1 MKIINIKTICK
12 TLLKVVAIAF
22 FTQAAYAEV
31 TLKLGT
37 TGRLGMPIGDAI
49 DQALIPALAKASGGK
64 MKVEPHYQKS
74 LCAEQKCGEQ
84 ANQGL
89 IALWTSSTANYGNFG
104 PELAIFDLPFIFKSL
119 EDAKRI
125 SDEWLAERQCKLA
138 LENAGHI
145 CLSVYS
151 SGGFRQLG
159 NATKPIH
166 VPSDMK
172 GLKWRTTKS
181 PVEFMLVKNWGATP
195 TPYDWSQLY
204 SGLQSGVVEGQYVAS
219 PWQHVAKL
227 HEVAKY
233 FTEIGGMWSGN
244 ILAMDAKQYNALSDQ
259 QRKWLHEAADAYGEK
274 VNQLD
279 NAWIKNGEDAIKA
292 SAKEWYVPS
301 EAEMS
306 KWREGAIGAWLDA
319 KGTFEPEIAKR
330 VLLEQGMDG
339 FVAQLEKAG
348 AL

>member
-1 MKIINIKTICK
+1 MSTKHIFKALVLASIT
-12 TLLKVVAIAF
+12 TFSAQIA
-22 FTQAAYAEV
+22 AADL

-49 DQALIPALAKASGGK
+49 DQALIPAMEKASGGE
-64 MKVEPHYQKS
+64 VTIEPYYQKT

-104 PELAIFDLPFIFKSL
+104 SELAIFDLPFIFKSL

-125 SDEWLAERQCKLA
+125 SNDWLAERQCKLA

-159 NATKPIH
+159 NATKSVR
-166 VPSDMK
+166 VPDDMK

-181 PVEFMLVKNWGATP
+181 PVEFMLVKNWGAVP

-204 SGLQSGVVEGQYVAS
+204 QGLQSGVVEGQYVAS
-219 PWQHVAKL
+219 PWQEVAKL

-244 ILAMDAKQYNALSDQ
+244 ILAMDSNQYNAMTDQ
-259 QRKWLHEAADAYGEK
+259 QREWLHQAADAYGEK
-274 VNQLD
+274 VNELD
-279 NAWIKNGEDAIKA
+279 NAWIKNGEDIIKA
-292 SAKEWYVPS
+292 SANEWYVPT
-301 EAEMS
+301 EDELTQ
-306 KWREGAIGAWLDA
+306 WRAGAIGAWLDA
-319 KGTFEPEIAKR
+319 KGTFEPDVARR
-330 VLLEQGMDG
+330 VLLEQGMDS
-339 FVAQLEKAG
+339 FVAQLEEAG

>member
-1 MKIINIKTICK
+1 MSTKHIFKA
-12 TLLKVVAIAF
+12 LVIASVTTF
-22 FTQAAYAEV
+22 SAQSAAADL

-49 DQALIPALAKASGGK
+49 DQALIPAMEKASGGE
-64 MKVEPHYQKS
+64 VTIEPYYQKT
-74 LCAEQKCGEQ
+74 LCAEQKCCEQ

-104 PELAIFDLPFIFKSL
+104 SELAIFDLPFIFKSL

-125 SDEWLAERQCKLA
+125 SNDWLAERQCKLA

-159 NATKPIH
+159 NATKSVR
-166 VPSDMK
+166 VPDDMK

-181 PVEFMLVKNWGATP
+181 PVEFMLVKNWGAVP

-204 SGLQSGVVEGQYVAS
+204 QGLQSGVVEGQYVAS
-219 PWQHVAKL
+219 PWQEVAKL

-244 ILAMDAKQYNALSDQ
+244 ILAMDSNQYNAMTDQ
-259 QRKWLHEAADAYGEK
+259 QREWLHQAADAYGEK
-274 VNQLD
+274 VNELD
-279 NAWIKNGEDAIKA
+279 NAWIKNGEDIIKA
-292 SAKEWYVPS
+292 SANEWYVPT
-301 EAEMS
+301 EDELTQ
-306 KWREGAIGAWLDA
+306 WRAGAIGAWLDA
-319 KGTFEPEIAKR
+319 KGTFEPDVARR
-330 VLLEQGMDG
+330 VLLEQGMDS
-339 FVAQLEKAG
+339 FVAQLEEAG

>member
-1 MKIINIKTICK
+1 MSTKHIFKA
-12 TLLKVVAIAF
+12 LVIASVTTF
-22 FTQAAYAEV
+22 SAQSAAADL

-49 DQALIPALAKASGGK
+49 DQALIPAMEKASGGE
-64 MKVEPHYQKS
+64 VTIEPYYQKT

-104 PELAIFDLPFIFKSL
+104 SELAIFDLHFIFKSL

-125 SDEWLAERQCKLA
+125 SNDWLAERQCKLA

-159 NATKPIH
+159 NATKSVR
-166 VPSDMK
+166 VPDDMK

-181 PVEFMLVKNWGATP
+181 PVEFMLVKNWGAVP

-204 SGLQSGVVEGQYVAS
+204 QGLQSGVVEGQYVAS
-219 PWQHVAKL
+219 PWQEVAKL

-244 ILAMDAKQYNALSDQ
+244 ILAMDSNQYNAMTDQ
-259 QRKWLHEAADAYGEK
+259 QREWLHQAADAYGEK
-274 VNQLD
+274 VNELD
-279 NAWIKNGEDAIKA
+279 NAWIKNGEDIIKA
-292 SAKEWYVPS
+292 SANEWYVPT
-301 EAEMS
+301 EAELTQ
-306 KWREGAIGAWLDA
+306 WRAGAIGAWLDA
-319 KGTFEPEIAKR
+319 KGTFEPDVARR
-330 VLLEQGMDG
+330 VLLEQGMDS
-339 FVAQLEKAG
+339 FVAQLEEAG

>member
-1 MKIINIKTICK
+1 MKKNNAIKA
-12 TLLKVVAIAF
+12 LAISAVF
-22 FTQAAYAEV
+22 MFSVESVLAETV
-31 TLKLGT
+31 LKLGT

-49 DQALIPALAKASGGK
+49 DQALIPAMQKASGGT
-64 MKVEPHYQKS
+64 MKIEPYYQKS

-84 ANQGL
+84 ANMGL
-89 IALWTSSTANYGNFG
+89 ISLWTSSTANYGNFG
-104 PELAIFDLPFIFKSL
+104 SELAIFDLPFIFKSL
-119 EDAKRI
+119 DDAKRI
-125 SDEWLAERQCKLA
+125 SNEWLAERQCKLA
-138 LENAGHI
+138 LENSGHI

-166 VPSDMK
+166 VPDDMK

-181 PVEFMLVKNWGATP
+181 PIEFMLVKNWGAVP

-219 PWQHVAKL
+219 PWQEVAKL

-244 ILAMDAKQYNALSDQ
+244 ILAMDAKQYNALSSEERD
-259 QRKWLHEAADAYGEK
+259 WLHQAADAYGEK

-279 NAWIKNGEDAIKA
+279 NAWIKNGENIIKA
-292 SAKEWYVPS
+292 SAKEWYMPS
-301 EAEMS
+301 EAELS

-319 KGTFEPEIAKR
+319 KGTFEPDVARR
-330 VLLEQGMDG
+330 VLLEQDMHD

>member
-1 MKIINIKTICK
+1 MSTKHIFKA
-12 TLLKVVAIAF
+12 LVIASITTF
-22 FTQAAYAEV
+22 SAQSAAADL

-49 DQALIPALAKASGGK
+49 DQALIPAMEKASGGE
-64 MKVEPHYQKS
+64 VTIEPYYQKT

-104 PELAIFDLPFIFKSL
+104 SELAIFDLPFIFKSL

-125 SDEWLAERQCKLA
+125 SNDWLAERQCKLA

-159 NATKPIH
+159 NATKSVR
-166 VPSDMK
+166 VPDDMK

-181 PVEFMLVKNWGATP
+181 PVEFMLVKNWGAVP
-195 TPYDWSQLY
+195 TPYDLSQLY
-204 SGLQSGVVEGQYVAS
+204 QGLQSGVVEGQYVAS
-219 PWQHVAKL
+219 PWQEVAKL

-244 ILAMDAKQYNALSDQ
+244 ILAMDSNQYNAMTDQ
-259 QRKWLHEAADAYGEK
+259 QREWLHQAADAYGEK
-274 VNQLD
+274 VNELD
-279 NAWIKNGEDAIKA
+279 NAWIKNGEDIIKA
-292 SAKEWYVPS
+292 SANEWYVPT
-301 EAEMS
+301 EAELTQ
-306 KWREGAIGAWLDA
+306 WRAGAIGAWLDA
-319 KGTFEPEIAKR
+319 KGTFEPDVARR
-330 VLLEQGMDG
+330 VLLEQGMDS
-339 FVAQLEKAG
+339 FVAQLEEAG

>member
-1 MKIINIKTICK
+1 MSTKHIFKALVIASIT
-12 TLLKVVAIAF
+12 TFSAQSAVADL
-22 FTQAAYAEV
+22 

-49 DQALIPALAKASGGK
+49 DQALIPAMEKASGGE
-64 MKVEPHYQKS
+64 VTIEPYYQKT

-104 PELAIFDLPFIFKSL
+104 SELAIFDLPFIFKSL

-125 SDEWLAERQCKLA
+125 SNDWLAERQCKLA

-159 NATKPIH
+159 NATKSVR
-166 VPSDMK
+166 VPDDMK

-181 PVEFMLVKNWGATP
+181 PVEFMLVKNWGAVP

-204 SGLQSGVVEGQYVAS
+204 QGLQSGVVEGQYVAS
-219 PWQHVAKL
+219 PWQEVAKL

-244 ILAMDAKQYNALSDQ
+244 ILAMDSNQYNAMTDQ
-259 QRKWLHEAADAYGEK
+259 QREWLHQAADAYGEK
-274 VNQLD
+274 VNELD
-279 NAWIKNGEDAIKA
+279 NAWIKNGEDIIKA
-292 SAKEWYVPS
+292 SANEWYVPT
-301 EAEMS
+301 EDELTQ
-306 KWREGAIGAWLDA
+306 WRAGAIGAWLDA
-319 KGTFEPEIAKR
+319 KGTFEPDVARR
-330 VLLEQGMDG
+330 VLLEQGMDS
-339 FVAQLEKAG
+339 FVAQLEEAG

>member
-1 MKIINIKTICK
+1 MKKNNAIKA
-12 TLLKVVAIAF
+12 LAISAVF
-22 FTQAAYAEV
+22 MFSAESV
-31 TLKLGT
+31 LAETVLKLGT

-49 DQALIPALAKASGGK
+49 DQALIPAMQKASGGM
-64 MKVEPHYQKS
+64 MKVEPFYQKS

-104 PELAIFDLPFIFKSL
+104 SELAIFDLPFIFKSL

-125 SDEWLAERQCKLA
+125 SNEWLAERQCKLA

-166 VPSDMK
+166 VPDDMK

-181 PVEFMLVKNWGATP
+181 PVEFMLVKNWGAVP

-219 PWQHVAKL
+219 PWQEVAKL

-233 FTEIGGMWSGN
+233 FTEIGGVCGWVGRSVG
-244 ILAMDAKQYNALSDQ
+244 
-259 QRKWLHEAADAYGEK
+259 RCG
-274 VNQLD
+274 VC
-279 NAWIKNGEDAIKA
+279 G
-292 SAKEWYVPS
+292 
-301 EAEMS
+301 
-306 KWREGAIGAWLDA
+306 
-319 KGTFEPEIAKR
+319 
-330 VLLEQGMDG
+330 
-339 FVAQLEKAG
+339 
-348 AL
+348 

>member
-1 MKIINIKTICK
+1 MSTKHIFKA
-12 TLLKVVAIAF
+12 LVIASITTF
-22 FTQAAYAEV
+22 SAQSAAADL

-49 DQALIPALAKASGGK
+49 DQALIPAMEKASGGE
-64 MKVEPHYQKS
+64 VTIEPYYQKT

-104 PELAIFDLPFIFKSL
+104 SELAIFDLPFIFKSL

-125 SDEWLAERQCKLA
+125 SNDWLAERQCKLA

-159 NATKPIH
+159 NATKSVR
-166 VPSDMK
+166 VPDDMK

-181 PVEFMLVKNWGATP
+181 PVEFMLVKNWGAVP

-204 SGLQSGVVEGQYVAS
+204 QGLQSGVVEGQYVAS
-219 PWQHVAKL
+219 PWQEVAKL

-244 ILAMDAKQYNALSDQ
+244 ILAMDSNQYNAMTDQ
-259 QRKWLHEAADAYGEK
+259 QREWLHQAADAYGEK
-274 VNQLD
+274 VNELD
-279 NAWIKNGEDAIKA
+279 NAWIKNGEDIIKA
-292 SAKEWYVPS
+292 SANEWYVPT
-301 EAEMS
+301 EDELTQ
-306 KWREGAIGAWLDA
+306 WRAGAIGAWLDA
-319 KGTFEPEIAKR
+319 KGTFEPDVARR
-330 VLLEQGMDG
+330 VLLEQGMDS
-339 FVAQLEKAG
+339 FVAQLEEAG

>member
-1 MKIINIKTICK
+1 MSTKHIFKA
-12 TLLKVVAIAF
+12 LVIASITTF
-22 FTQAAYAEV
+22 SAQSAAADL

-49 DQALIPALAKASGGK
+49 DQALIPAMEKASGGE
-64 MKVEPHYQKS
+64 VTIEPYYQKT

-89 IALWTSSTANYGNFG
+89 IALRTSSTANYGNFG
-104 PELAIFDLPFIFKSL
+104 SELAIFDLPFIFKSL

-125 SDEWLAERQCKLA
+125 SNDWLAERQCKLA

-159 NATKPIH
+159 NATKSVR
-166 VPSDMK
+166 VPDDMK

-181 PVEFMLVKNWGATP
+181 PVEFMLVKNWGAVP

-204 SGLQSGVVEGQYVAS
+204 QGLQSGVVEGQYVAS
-219 PWQHVAKL
+219 PWQEVAKL

-244 ILAMDAKQYNALSDQ
+244 ILAMDSNQYNAMTDQ
-259 QRKWLHEAADAYGEK
+259 QREWLHQAADAYGEK
-274 VNQLD
+274 VNELD
-279 NAWIKNGEDAIKA
+279 NAWIKNGEDIIKA
-292 SAKEWYVPS
+292 SANEWYVPT
-301 EAEMS
+301 EAELTQ
-306 KWREGAIGAWLDA
+306 WRAGAIGAWLDA
-319 KGTFEPEIAKR
+319 KGTFEPDVARR
-330 VLLEQGMDG
+330 VLLEQGMDS
-339 FVAQLEKAG
+339 FVAQLEEAG

>member
-1 MKIINIKTICK
+1 MSTKHIFKA
-12 TLLKVVAIAF
+12 LVIASITTF
-22 FTQAAYAEV
+22 SAQSAAADL

-49 DQALIPALAKASGGK
+49 DQALIPAMEKASGGE
-64 MKVEPHYQKS
+64 VTIEPYYQKT

-104 PELAIFDLPFIFKSL
+104 SELAIFDLPFIFKSL

-125 SDEWLAERQCKLA
+125 SNDWLAERQCKLA

-159 NATKPIH
+159 NATKSVR
-166 VPSDMK
+166 VPDDMK

-181 PVEFMLVKNWGATP
+181 PVEFMLVKNWGAVP

-204 SGLQSGVVEGQYVAS
+204 QGLQSGVVEGQYVAS
-219 PWQHVAKL
+219 PWQEVAKL

-244 ILAMDAKQYNALSDQ
+244 ILAMDSNQYNAMTDQ
-259 QRKWLHEAADAYGEK
+259 QREWLHQAADAYGEK
-274 VNQLD
+274 VNELD
-279 NAWIKNGEDAIKA
+279 NAWIKNGEDSIKA
-292 SAKEWYVPS
+292 SANEWYVPT
-301 EAEMS
+301 EDELTQ
-306 KWREGAIGAWLDA
+306 WRAGAIGAWLDA
-319 KGTFEPEIAKR
+319 KGTFEPDVARR
-330 VLLEQGMDG
+330 VLLEQGMDS
-339 FVAQLEKAG
+339 FVAQLEEAG

>member
-1 MKIINIKTICK
+1 MKRSNTIKA
-12 TLLKVVAIAF
+12 LAISAVF
-22 FTQAAYAEV
+22 MFSAESILAETV
-31 TLKLGT
+31 LKLGT
-37 TGRLGMPIGDAI
+37 TGSLGMPIGDAI
-49 DQALIPALAKASGGK
+49 DQALIPAMQKASGGM
-64 MKVEPHYQKS
+64 MKVEPHYQGS

-104 PELAIFDLPFIFKSL
+104 SELAIFDLPFIFKSL
-119 EDAKRI
+119 EDAKKI
-125 SDEWLAERQCKLA
+125 SNEWLAERQCKLA

-166 VPSDMK
+166 VPDDMK

-181 PVEFMLVKNWGATP
+181 PVEFMLVKNWGAVP

-204 SGLQSGVVEGQYVAS
+204 TGLQSGLVEGQYVAS
-219 PWQHVAKL
+219 PWQEVAKL

-244 ILAMDAKQYNALSDQ
+244 ILAMDAKQYNALSSEE
-259 QRKWLHEAADAYGEK
+259 RNWLHQAADAYGEK

-279 NAWIKNGEDAIKA
+279 NAWIKNGEDIIKA
-292 SAKEWYVPS
+292 SAKEWYVPT
-301 EAEMS
+301 EAELS

-319 KGTFEPEIAKR
+319 KGTFEPDVARR

-339 FVAQLEKAG
+339 FVTQLEKAG